1 MNKIYTVSMLKSHG
15 YNAELVDGV
24 VMVYSKDEC
33 YNAVKNLL
41 REVGYTASWGIRKV
55 DLYGGKL
62 QAVVCY
68 EIK

>member
-1 MNKIYTVSMLKSHG
+1 MMDKNDTVSILKSHG

-33 YNAVKNLL
+33 YKAVKNLL

-55 DLYGGKL
+55 D
-62 QAVVCY
+62 
-68 EIK
+68 